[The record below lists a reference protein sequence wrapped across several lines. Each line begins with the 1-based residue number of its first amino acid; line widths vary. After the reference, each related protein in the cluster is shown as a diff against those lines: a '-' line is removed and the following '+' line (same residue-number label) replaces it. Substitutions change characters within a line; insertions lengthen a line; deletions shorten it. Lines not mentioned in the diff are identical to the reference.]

1 MLGQDTTRC
10 PCFSPCVNVEVYA
23 TLRFIE
29 RNAYKSF
36 GIDYSFH
43 HSCFL
48 LSANIHHSFIK
59 MAYIPVF
66 KGIETLGYPF
76 ELCTR
81 KIYKH
86 NIMNEK
92 SNYSVGTQ
100 VPP

>member
-1 MLGQDTTRC
+1 MVGQAATEGLA
-10 PCFSPCVNVEVYA
+10 FACVNVEVYA

-66 KGIETLGYPF
+66 KA
-76 ELCTR
+76 
-81 KIYKH
+81 
-86 NIMNEK
+86 
-92 SNYSVGTQ
+92 
-100 VPP
+100 